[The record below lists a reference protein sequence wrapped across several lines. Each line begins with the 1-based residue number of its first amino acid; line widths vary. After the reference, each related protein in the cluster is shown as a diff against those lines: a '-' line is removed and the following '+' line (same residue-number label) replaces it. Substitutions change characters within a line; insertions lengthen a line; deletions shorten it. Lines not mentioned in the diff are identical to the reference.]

1 MTVLAKYS
9 YQQAENRGN
18 KMIILPL
25 PPSVNSAYGQAG
37 GRQRFKSKKYRDWL
51 ASCPKLFH
59 SYIEAPVELTYK
71 FYIKP

>member
-1 MTVLAKYS
+1 
-9 YQQAENRGN
+9 
-18 KMIILPL
+18 MIILPL